1 MSRMLQLLCLV
12 TLVICAGAVGCRTEE
27 IELPFEPMEQEEAAG
42 KTRDTEEPGL
52 MIIATPEDLAQID
65 DLFTKDAEA
74 QLREMDFD
82 TYYAIASFL
91 GRQGGSHEGIETERV
106 VRRGDAVSVYVRIG
120 RPGMFEIV
128 TSPYHLVK
136 VRKEG
141 NWDRSIDFGLYLE
154 REYITSLAHFI
165 P

>member
-1 MSRMLQLLCLV
+1 MLQLLCLAI
-12 TLVICAGAVGCRTEE
+12 LVIYAGAIGCRPEE
-27 IELPFEPMEQEEAAG
+27 IELPFETIEQEEAAG
-42 KTRDTEEPGL
+42 EIWYTEEPGL

-65 DLFTKDAEA
+65 DLFTKDAQV
-74 QLREMDFD
+74 QLREMDFGS
-82 TYYAIASFL
+82 YFAIASFL
-91 GRQGGSHEGIETERV
+91 GRQGGSHEGIETQRV
-106 VRRGDAVSVYVRIG
+106 VRRGDAVSVYVHVG

-141 NWDRSIDFGLYLE
+141 NWEQRIEFRLYLE
-154 REYITSLAHFI
+154 GEYITSLAHFI